1 MTQKSKIVFQVV
13 TQHEIVRVSKLTTKD
28 TDGCT
33 LICWHYIFIV
43 NVKIIVYRPRERYK
57 LRAAEIDS
65 SDPLRPFFVIKENR
79 LFIRILLLWAK
90 RCNFECAKQT
100 KELGSN
106 TFFPDSNYMYWLCL
120 SEKTRKI
127 FV

>member
-13 TQHEIVRVSKLTTKD
+13 TQHKIVRVSKLTTKD

-43 NVKIIVYRPRERYK
+43 NVKIIVYRPCERYE

-65 SDPLRPFFVIKENR
+65 SDPLGPFLLSK
-79 LFIRILLLWAK
+79 RIDYL
-90 RCNFECAKQT
+90 
-100 KELGSN
+100 
-106 TFFPDSNYMYWLCL
+106 
-120 SEKTRKI
+120 
-127 FV
+127 